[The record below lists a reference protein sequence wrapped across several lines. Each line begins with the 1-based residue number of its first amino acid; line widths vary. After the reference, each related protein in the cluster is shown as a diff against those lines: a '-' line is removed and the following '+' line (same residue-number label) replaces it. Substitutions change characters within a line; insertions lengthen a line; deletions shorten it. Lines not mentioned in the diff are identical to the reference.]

1 MYDESPIESMRESRC
16 GSHSRSCS
24 LDGISPGKSVMPL
37 AVFLVDDEN
46 DMSSEA
52 ILRAIGIACV
62 RGLTE
67 HASATTEELDAA
79 VRVVSRP
86 QVNRGSE

>member
-1 MYDESPIESMRESRC
+1 
-16 GSHSRSCS
+16 
-24 LDGISPGKSVMPL
+24 MPL

-52 ILRAIGIACV
+52 ILKAIGIACV